1 MNKKPQIFLNEKV
14 LKFRDIL
21 VIGPEGNTLGV
32 MQSRQALQIAQTE
45 GLDLMV
51 VNHLASPIVCKIL
64 DYGKFKYQENKKLQ
78 ANQKP
83 KQETKEI
90 KVSPKIQLH
99 DIITF
104 VNRAKK
110 FLEHGDKVKVTCVFK
125 AREIEH
131 PELGLN
137 KINIVLDLLKDL
149 CVIESEPSL
158 KGKVMSCML
167 NPKC

>member
-21 VIGPEGNTLGV
+21 VIGPDGHTLGV
-32 MQSRQALQIAQTE
+32 MQSRKALEQAQNE

-51 VNHLASPIVCKIL
+51 VNQFATPVVCKIL
-64 DYGKFKYQENKKLQ
+64 DYGKFKYLENKREQ

-125 AREIEH
+125 SREIEH
-131 PELGLN
+131 PEIGLG
-137 KINIVLDLLKDL
+137 KINIVLDMLKE
-149 CVIESEPSL
+149 CGIVEGEPNL
-158 KGKVMSCML
+158 KGKAMSVFV
-167 NPKC
+167 NPK